1 MIFTLKRVGISLILL
16 GVVLLAVQHFLHFTM
31 VNILLLAPLFLII
44 VGLAAYVW
52 GQKRES
58 RY

>member
-1 MIFTLKRVGISLILL
+1 
-16 GVVLLAVQHFLHFTM
+16 VLLAVQHFLHFTM
-31 VNILLLAPLFLII
+31 LNILLLAPLFLII
-44 VGLAAYVW
+44 AGLAAYVW

>member
-1 MIFTLKRVGISLILL
+1 MILTLKRVGIGLILL
-16 GVVLLAVQHFLHFTM
+16 GVMLLAVQHFLHFTM
-31 VNILLLAPLFLII
+31 LNILLLAPLFLII
-44 VGLAAYVW
+44 AGLAVYVW